1 MDVITGLK
9 PPPSLPKNTI
19 VTIGNFDGVH
29 LGHQKILLFLV
40 DQAKKRNLYSLV
52 LTFSPHPEEIL
63 SKGKIV
69 MIQTLTQRLKTIEKF
84 GVHGVLVTP
93 FDEQFSNLSSEEF
106 IQKILLNSLK
116 AKEIVIGDNFRFGK
130 NREGGINALQA
141 LAPRLGFEAHKIP
154 SVIEGGKIVSSS
166 LIRRSLLEGEIE
178 EANTLLGRYYE
189 IKGNVIKG
197 KARGKVLGFPTA
209 NIEAK
214 NDIIPL
220 GVYISQVRI
229 NSETLPAITNAGLR
243 PTFDK
248 EEMQIESYIIN
259 FNRNLYGEEIDIIFI
274 NKIRDEMKFKSP
286 EELSLQISK
295 DLEQAKTYF
304 KLI

>member
-40 DQAKKRNLYSLV
+40 DQAKKRDLYSLV

-63 SKGKIV
+63 SKGRIV
-69 MIQTLTQRLKTIEKF
+69 LIQTLAQRLKTIEKF

-106 IQKILLNSLK
+106 IQKILLDSLR

-130 NREGGINALQA
+130 NREGDINALQA
-141 LAPRLGFEAHKIP
+141 LASRLGFEAHKIP

-166 LIRRSLLEGEIE
+166 LIRRSLIEGEIE
-178 EANTLLGRYYE
+178 EANTLLGRCYE

-197 KARGKVLGFPTA
+197 KARGKALGFPTA

-274 NKIRDEMKFKSP
+274 KKIRDEMKFKSP
-286 EELSLQISK
+286 EELSLQISR

>member
-1 MDVITGLK
+1 MDVITGLR

-69 MIQTLTQRLKTIEKF
+69 MIQTLAQRLKTIENF

-130 NREGGINALQA
+130 NREGDINALQA
-141 LAPRLGFEAHKIP
+141 LASRLGFEAHKIP

-178 EANTLLGRYYE
+178 EVNTLLGRCYE
-189 IKGNVIKG
+189 IKGKVIKG

-214 NDIIPL
+214 NDIIPF

-274 NKIRDEMKFKSP
+274 KKIRDEMKFKSP

>member
-106 IQKILLNSLK
+106 IQKTLLNSLK

-130 NREGGINALQA
+130 NREGDINALQA
-141 LAPRLGFEAHKIP
+141 LASRLGFEAHKIP

-189 IKGNVIKG
+189 IRGNVIKG

-259 FNRNLYGEEIDIIFI
+259 FNRNLYGEEINIIFI
-274 NKIRDEMKFKSP
+274 KKIRDEMKFKSP